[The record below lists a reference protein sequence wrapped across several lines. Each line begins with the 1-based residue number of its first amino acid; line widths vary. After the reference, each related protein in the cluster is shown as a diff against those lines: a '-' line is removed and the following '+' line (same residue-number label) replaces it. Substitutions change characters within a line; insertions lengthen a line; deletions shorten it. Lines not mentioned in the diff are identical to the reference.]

1 MNRLSAQA
9 AGYAAGIVQAVLYA
23 TMGIF
28 GKLLYACGLS
38 PQHVMVLRFTCTVF
52 FLGLFILFFHERKFI
67 SRQRAVYV
75 QSVFFFLSAW
85 LYFLAVERINAG
97 LATVLFY
104 TFPAIVALVNVV
116 AFRERLSMRIIIALA
131 LSLCGIVLISGLL
144 SPGETTLDPLGIAF
158 AIGACLSFAIYSVLI
173 QKTARVESSFT
184 ATFTISL
191 VCLVASL
198 LLFSPELG
206 GLAHVGIREVA
217 LASGLAILATILPI
231 VLYIYAIGRIGAT
244 KAAIISIIETPSSLL
259 LAWLILGETID
270 ILQGIG
276 ALLVVISILV
286 VTVKPR
292 GSEPPAKRDA

>member
-1 MNRLSAQA
+1 MNGLSAHA
-9 AGYAAGIVQAVLYA
+9 LGYVAGIVQAVLYS

-28 GKLLYACGLS
+28 GKLLYACGLT
-38 PQHVMVLRFTCTVF
+38 PQHVMVLRFVCTVF
-52 FLGLFILFFHERKFI
+52 FLGLFILVFHGRKFI
-67 SRQRAVYV
+67 SRQPAVYV

-85 LYFLAVERINAG
+85 MYFLAVERISAG

-104 TFPAIVALVNVV
+104 TFPAIVALINVF
-116 AFRERLSMRIIIALA
+116 AFHERLTARVVIALA
-131 LSLCGIVLISGLL
+131 LSLAGIVLISGLL
-144 SPGETTLDPLGIAF
+144 SPSSQTLDPLGIAF
-158 AIGACLSFAIYSVLI
+158 AIGACVSFAIYSVLI
-173 QKTARVESSFT
+173 QKTARAESSFT

-191 VCLVASL
+191 VSLVASL
-198 LLFSPELG
+198 ALFAPELP
-206 GLAHVGIREVA
+206 GLAHVGWQEIS

-244 KAAIISIIETPSSLL
+244 KASIISIVETPSSLL

-270 ILQGIG
+270 VLQGIG

-292 GSEPPAKRDA
+292 GKESNGG